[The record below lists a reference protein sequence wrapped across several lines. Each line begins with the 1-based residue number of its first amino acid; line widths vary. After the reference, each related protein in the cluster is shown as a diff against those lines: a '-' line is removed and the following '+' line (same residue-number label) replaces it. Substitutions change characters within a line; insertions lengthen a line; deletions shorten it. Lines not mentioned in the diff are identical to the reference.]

1 MLVMPASTAPSD
13 LWTAWSFDPLVLAA
27 AAVAIGFFLHGWR
40 RLHRR
45 RPEAAPWTR
54 IPLFLGG
61 VAIVL
66 VALVS
71 PLDAI
76 AEEYLQSAHM
86 LQHVLLAD
94 LGVALALVAVRG
106 PLSLFFLPRDLLAP
120 LARAHWLRDGLS
132 FLLRP
137 AVALTLWLAVLVA
150 WHVPTLYDAA
160 LEQPLVHRLEHLSF
174 VVVGLLVWTLLI
186 DPTRHGRLGLSGR
199 IGLAVVLFWAGQL
212 LAYFFIFG
220 FEPYYDVYV
229 DQPERLFGLSPLTDQ
244 KLAGV
249 VMMVEQALTL
259 GVALVLLVRAARR
272 AQRLGA
278 RRIEPAEV

>member
-1 MLVMPASTAPSD
+1 MTALAATATSD
-13 LWTAWSFDPLVLAA
+13 LWSAWSLDPLALIGAA
-27 AAVAIGFFLHGWR
+27 IAVGFFLSGWR

-54 IPLFLGG
+54 IPLFLAG

-94 LGVALALVAVRG
+94 LGIALTLVALRG

-120 LARAHWLRDGLS
+120 LARTTWLRRVLS

-137 AVALTLWLAVLVA
+137 WVAMSLWLAALVA

-160 LEQPLVHRLEHLSF
+160 LENPLVHRLEHLSL
-174 VVVGLLVWTLLI
+174 VVVGLLVWSVII
-186 DPTRHGRLGLSGR
+186 DPTGHGRLSLAGR
-199 IGLAVVLFWAGQL
+199 IGVAVAVFWAGQL
-212 LAYFFIFG
+212 LAYVFVFG

-229 DQPERLFGLSPLTDQ
+229 DAPERLFGLSPLTDQ

-259 GVALVLLVRAARR
+259 GVAIVVLVLAARR
-272 AQRLGA
+272 GRQP
-278 RRIEPAEV
+278 RRASVEPAEI

>member
-1 MLVMPASTAPSD
+1 VTALAATATSD
-13 LWTAWSFDPLVLAA
+13 LWSAWSVDPLALIGAA
-27 AAVAIGFFLHGWR
+27 IAVGFFLSGWR

-54 IPLFLGG
+54 IPLFLTG
-61 VAIVL
+61 VVIVL

-71 PLDAI
+71 PLDAV

-94 LGVALALVAVRG
+94 LGIALTLVALRG

-120 LARAHWLRDGLS
+120 LARTTWLRRALS
-132 FLLRP
+132 FVLRP
-137 AVALTLWLAVLVA
+137 PVAVSLWLAALVA
-150 WHVPTLYDAA
+150 WHVPALYDAA
-160 LEQPLVHRLEHLSF
+160 LENQLVHRLEHLSL
-174 VVVGLLVWTLLI
+174 VVVGLLVWSVII
-186 DPTRHGRLGLSGR
+186 DPTGHGRLSLAGR
-199 IGLAVVLFWAGQL
+199 IGVAVVVFWAGQL
-212 LAYFFIFG
+212 LAYVFVFG

-272 AQRLGA
+272 SRRPNA
-278 RRIEPAEV
+278 RRIEPAEI

>member
-1 MLVMPASTAPSD
+1 VTALAATATSD
-13 LWTAWSFDPLVLAA
+13 LWSAWSLDPLALICAALA
-27 AAVAIGFFLHGWR
+27 VGFFLSGWR

-54 IPLFLGG
+54 IPLFLAG

-94 LGVALALVAVRG
+94 LGIALTLVALRG

-120 LARAHWLRDGLS
+120 LARTTWLRRALS

-137 AVALTLWLAVLVA
+137 WVAVSLWLAALVA
-150 WHVPTLYDAA
+150 WHVPALYDAA
-160 LEQPLVHRLEHLSF
+160 LENQLVHRLEHLSL
-174 VVVGLLVWTLLI
+174 VVVGLLVWSVII
-186 DPTRHGRLGLSGR
+186 DPTGHGRLSLTGR
-199 IGLAVVLFWAGQL
+199 IGVAVVVFWAGQL
-212 LAYFFIFG
+212 LAYVFVFG

-229 DQPERLFGLSPLTDQ
+229 DAPERLFGLSPLTDQ

-259 GVALVLLVRAARR
+259 GAAIVVLVLAARR
-272 AQRLGA
+272 GRQP
-278 RRIEPAEV
+278 RRGSVEPAEI